1 MFCKKNLVIYFF
13 LLLFFDSIALSNE
26 KFAFIDV
33 NFILEKSNSGKLV
46 MKKLKKKNDENLKY
60 FNLKEE
66 KFLNKEKEIENIK
79 NIISKE
85 DLKLKI
91 SELKDNVNAYNLEK
105 TKMIKNFDKFK
116 NNELQLFFK
125 QLNKVIENYMTENSI
140 SILFDKKNIF
150 IGSSNHDITDDILI
164 IFNKNEIVE

>member
-1 MFCKKNLVIYFF
+1 
-13 LLLFFDSIALSNE
+13 
-26 KFAFIDV
+26 
-33 NFILEKSNSGKLV
+33 
-46 MKKLKKKNDENLKY
+46 MK
-60 FNLKEE
+60 
-66 KFLNKEKEIENIK
+66 NIK